1 MAEGLAKGIA
11 HDYAA
16 RDYGP
21 GDPVH
26 GDTVEI
32 AGEPGRA
39 VYRVAASDPVRRA
52 AVVVAPDGTAHR
64 LPWSALRVVSR
75 R

>member
-1 MAEGLAKGIA
+1 MAEDLAKGIA

-39 VYRVAASDPVRRA
+39 VYRVAASDPVRRRA
-52 AVVVAPDGTAHR
+52 LIRAPGGSTHR
-64 LPWSALRVVSR
+64 VPWSALRVVSR

>member
-1 MAEGLAKGIA
+1 MDDQSKRTA
-11 HDYAA
+11 HDYAS
-16 RDYGP
+16 RDYAP

-32 AGEPGRA
+32 AGEPGRT

-64 LPWSALRVVSR
+64 LPWSALRIVSR